1 VIVRALVIALVLVTS
16 ACIKSFGPDVG
27 PVETCQGASCATPAD
42 AGALAGCQDDD
53 SDPSRDVS
61 FNADI
66 MNGIFVRY
74 KCKSCHTG
82 GGAGKQDGKLDMA
95 SYTTLRIGGAK
106 SHANVIIDGM
116 PCESIIV
123 QKVSPTPPFGRRMP
137 RDGSTFLT
145 TADDLLLRDWIF
157 EGAHDN

>member
-1 VIVRALVIALVLVTS
+1 MRSIIILLVLSSS
-16 ACIKSFGPDVG
+16 ACLKAFGPDVG
-27 PVETCQGASCATPAD
+27 PGETASCPAATCPD
-42 AGALAGCQDDD
+42 AAGSSGCRDID
-53 SDPSRDVS
+53 SDPSHDVTFS
-61 FNADI
+61 GDI

-82 GGAGKQDGKLDMA
+82 GGDGKQNGKLDMA
-95 SYTTLRIGGAK
+95 SYATLRIGGAK
-106 SHANVIIDGM
+106 GGMNVIINDQ

-137 RDGSTFLT
+137 RDGSAYLT

-157 EGAHDN
+157 EGAHEN